1 VRGPLTTIVA
11 VAAIVVAGLPA
22 SGGATSGAAPASGDA
37 LLAGI
42 PQSGSILGRP
52 DAPVRLVIWEDLG
65 CPHCRD
71 LTRQGLPTLVRRY
84 VRTGRVSLELRGLGV
99 IRPGSKSALLYALAA
114 GRQNRLWH
122 VAGRFIERQDD
133 LERVATP
140 TGVRVLARGIPGLD
154 VDRLLR
160 DARSASVRREA
171 ARTLAEAQRLGI
183 PGTPSFAVRIDGGPL
198 RPALPRG
205 VGATAMTELA
215 EAALAQAR

>member
-1 VRGPLTTIVA
+1 MRGPLTTIVA
-11 VAAIVVAGLPA
+11 VAAIVVAGLLAGEASASGARPA
-22 SGGATSGAAPASGDA
+22 SDA

-42 PQSGSILGRP
+42 PQRGSILGPP

-71 LTRQGLPTLVRRY
+71 LTRQGLPTLVRQY

-99 IRPGSKSALLYALAA
+99 IRPGSKPALLYALAA
-114 GRQNRLWH
+114 GRQNRLWQL
-122 VAGRFIERQDD
+122 AGRFMARQDD

-140 TGVRVLARGIPGLD
+140 TGVRVLARGIPKLD

-160 DARSASVRREA
+160 DARSVLGATRGGPHARGGAA
-171 ARTLAEAQRLGI
+171 ARD

-205 VGATAMTELA
+205 VGAAAMAELA
-215 EAALAQAR
+215 DAALAQAR

>member
-1 VRGPLTTIVA
+1 VRGLLATIVVVATIVA
-11 VAAIVVAGLPA
+11 VGALA
-22 SGGATSGAAPASGDA
+22 GGASAGGARPVGDA

-42 PQSGSILGRP
+42 PQRGTLLGRP

-71 LTRQGLPTLVRRY
+71 LTRQGLPTLIRGY

-99 IRPGSKSALLYALAA
+99 IRPGSEPALLYALAA

-122 VAGRFIERQDD
+122 LAGRFLERQTD

-140 TGVRVLARGIPGLD
+140 AGVRALARGIPGLD

-160 DARSASVRREA
+160 DARSAAVRREA
-171 ARTLAEAQRLGI
+171 GRTLAEAQRLGI
-183 PGTPSFAVRIDGGPL
+183 PGTPSFAVRIGGGPL
-198 RPALPRG
+198 RPAFPRG
-205 VGATAMTELA
+205 VGAAAIAELVD
-215 EAALAQAR
+215 AALARAG